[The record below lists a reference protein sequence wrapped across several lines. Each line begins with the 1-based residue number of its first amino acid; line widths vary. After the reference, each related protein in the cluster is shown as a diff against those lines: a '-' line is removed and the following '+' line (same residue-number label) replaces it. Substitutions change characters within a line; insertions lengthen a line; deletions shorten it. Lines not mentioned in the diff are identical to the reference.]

1 MDELKQL
8 NLAMGYIEAN
18 ITDDIDFQKAAR
30 IAGCSEY
37 QFKRMFPFLSG
48 INLSEYV
55 RRRRLTLAAL
65 ELHKHDGR
73 VLDLAIKYGYDSPD
87 SFTRAFQAFHGMTP
101 TEARKDDAVVKAFPP
116 MTFQLTIAGGNE
128 MKGSFGHLTLPA
140 LARESDHCMVPFRS
154 LRLAMNYRIIDKDA
168 FTIVGI
174 KKRIS
179 LVYEGVNHQMD
190 DMWTSLT
197 EKDFIELKQ
206 LSNAEPGGII
216 CASTNF
222 SEGRSEGTML
232 DQYIGVASTK
242 NVPERWEV
250 LPVDAC
256 TWAIFTAI
264 GDFPATLQNLWAR
277 IFSEWLPT
285 SGYELIS
292 GPEILWNE
300 GKDTT
305 LPDYKSEIWI
315 PVKQR

>member
-1 MDELKQL
+1 MDALKQL

-18 ITDDIDFQKAAR
+18 ITEEIDFHQVAR

-73 VLDLAIKYGYDSPD
+73 ILDLAIKYGYDSPD

-128 MKGSFGHLTLPA
+128 M
-140 LARESDHCMVPFRS
+140 
-154 LRLAMNYRIIDKDA
+154 NYRIIDKDA
-168 FTIVGI
+168 FTIAGI
-174 KKRIS
+174 KKRIA
-179 LVYEGVNHQMD
+179 LVYEGVNHEMD

-197 EKDFIELKQ
+197 KQDFVELKQ
-206 LSNAEPGGII
+206 LSNVEPSGII

-222 SEGRSEGTML
+222 SEGRAEGTML
-232 DQYIGVASTK
+232 DQYIGVASTDHI
-242 NVPERWEV
+242 PERWEV
-250 LPVDAC
+250 LPVDAG

-264 GDFPATLQNLWAR
+264 GNFPATLQNLWAR
-277 IFSEWLPT
+277 IYTEWLPT
-285 SGYELIS
+285 SGYELVG

-315 PVKQR
+315 PVKQQ

>member
-18 ITDDIDFQKAAR
+18 ITEDIDFQKAAR

-73 VLDLAIKYGYDSPD
+73 ILDLAIKYGYDSPD

-116 MTFQLTIAGGNE
+116 MTFQLTIAGGSE
-128 MKGSFGHLTLPA
+128 
-140 LARESDHCMVPFRS
+140 
-154 LRLAMNYRIIDKDA
+154 MNYRIIDKDA
-168 FTIVGI
+168 FNIVGI

-206 LSNAEPGGII
+206 LSNVEPSGII
-216 CASTNF
+216 CASTNV
-222 SEGRSEGTML
+222 SEGRSEGTKL

-242 NVPERWEV
+242 NVPERWEI

-315 PVKQR
+315 PVKQQ

>member
-128 MKGSFGHLTLPA
+128 M
-140 LARESDHCMVPFRS
+140 
-154 LRLAMNYRIIDKDA
+154 NYRIIDKDA
-168 FTIVGI
+168 FNIVGI

>member
-128 MKGSFGHLTLPA
+128 M
-140 LARESDHCMVPFRS
+140 
-154 LRLAMNYRIIDKDA
+154 NYRIIDKDA
-168 FTIVGI
+168 FNIVGI

-264 GDFPATLQNLWAR
+264 GDFPTTLQNLWAR

>member
-1 MDELKQL
+1 
-8 NLAMGYIEAN
+8 
-18 ITDDIDFQKAAR
+18 
-30 IAGCSEY
+30 
-37 QFKRMFPFLSG
+37 
-48 INLSEYV
+48 
-55 RRRRLTLAAL
+55 
-65 ELHKHDGR
+65 
-73 VLDLAIKYGYDSPD
+73 
-87 SFTRAFQAFHGMTP
+87 
-101 TEARKDDAVVKAFPP
+101 
-116 MTFQLTIAGGNE
+116 
-128 MKGSFGHLTLPA
+128 
-140 LARESDHCMVPFRS
+140 
-154 LRLAMNYRIIDKDA
+154 
-168 FTIVGI
+168 
-174 KKRIS
+174 IS

>member
-73 VLDLAIKYGYDSPD
+73 ILDLAIKYGYDSPD

-128 MKGSFGHLTLPA
+128 M
-140 LARESDHCMVPFRS
+140 
-154 LRLAMNYRIIDKDA
+154 NYRIIDKDA
-168 FTIVGI
+168 FNIVGI

-242 NVPERWEV
+242 NVPERWEI